1 MLRKAYTPARLF
13 TESILF
19 LLMGSLMLLH
29 PEKTLVLALDAL
41 RWLLPAGGIINLTE
55 WLLHGRQKRIAL
67 VKGVALLAGGLTLV
81 FWPRA
86 MGISISLVFGLW
98 MALNCLCK
106 LIYAIQ
112 LKADGERGWL
122 ANLLAGIMHGLFA
135 ALLLLCGCS
144 VSTPADGVPAEQGG
158 SPASPAPQEL
168 VLPYVKDASLD
179 PLSTTSRV
187 NQELG
192 ALLFDSLVEL
202 DGSLEPS
209 LRLAKSIDIDGLT
222 MDEACVRVEQTF
234 DVLPEKVELLRKNFE
249 RDSICRAAAGQREAM
264 ICPKSLRMQ
273 MQGCMRIRKNFTAGV
288 LCPGATGTRA
298 TR

>member
-1 MLRKAYTPARLF
+1 MEKGGMGAMLRKAYTPARLF

-81 FWPRA
+81 LWPRA

-135 ALLLLCGCS
+135 ALLLAYPCG
-144 VSTPADGVPAEQGG
+144 
-158 SPASPAPQEL
+158 
-168 VLPYVKDASLD
+168 
-179 PLSTTSRV
+179 
-187 NQELG
+187 
-192 ALLFDSLVEL
+192 
-202 DGSLEPS
+202 
-209 LRLAKSIDIDGLT
+209 
-222 MDEACVRVEQTF
+222 AC
-234 DVLPEKVELLRKNFE
+234 
-249 RDSICRAAAGQREAM
+249 CR
-264 ICPKSLRMQ
+264 
-273 MQGCMRIRKNFTAGV
+273 
-288 LCPGATGTRA
+288 
-298 TR
+298 

>member
-67 VKGVALLAGGLTLV
+67 VKGAALLAGGLTLV
-81 FWPRA
+81 LWPRA

-135 ALLLLCGCS
+135 ALLLAYPLWSMLPLTLLLGLYSLGYGLFTLGDAVRELLGTDIKGRKCS
-144 VSTPADGVPAEQGG
+144 PADQDRAPDSADGAY
-158 SPASPAPQEL
+158 SP
-168 VLPYVKDASLD
+168 
-179 PLSTTSRV
+179 
-187 NQELG
+187 
-192 ALLFDSLVEL
+192 
-202 DGSLEPS
+202 
-209 LRLAKSIDIDGLT
+209 
-222 MDEACVRVEQTF
+222 M
-234 DVLPEKVELLRKNFE
+234 
-249 RDSICRAAAGQREAM
+249 AAAHAQRPRRGRRDLA
-264 ICPKSLRMQ
+264 LD
-273 MQGCMRIRKNFTAGV
+273 TAGDQ
-288 LCPGATGTRA
+288 
-298 TR
+298 